1 MFSIDLFQA
10 SRKSEK
16 AARQAEYD
24 AMVELVL
31 GEVHPAQFTQL
42 PPSPREIEVKA
53 CMLGVR
59 VYP

>member
-1 MFSIDLFQA
+1 MFNTDLFQA

-16 AARQAEYD
+16 ATRLAEYA

-31 GEVHPAQFTQL
+31 GEVHPAQFTEL

-53 CMLGVR
+53 TMLGVR